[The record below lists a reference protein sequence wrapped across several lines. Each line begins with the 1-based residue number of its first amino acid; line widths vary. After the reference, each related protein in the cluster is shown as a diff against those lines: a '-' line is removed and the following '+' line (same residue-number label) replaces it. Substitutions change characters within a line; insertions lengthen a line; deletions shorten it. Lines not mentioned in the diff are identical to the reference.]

1 MPARTSFRDTYRYW
15 ARCLEGRRCALA
27 AMSDRPLD
35 VPRKGGEVPDPRGRQ
50 GLANRAVLVLSVAAI
65 ALLLTLGAGS
75 ALLR

>member
-1 MPARTSFRDTYRYW
+1 
-15 ARCLEGRRCALA
+15 
-27 AMSDRPLD
+27 MSDRPLD